1 MLQRTKISGRSII
14 VGEIFAK
21 YKHVKYTENY
31 FIYCHCQVVVH
42 TIAKHEYMILNGL
55 LSPAVY

>member
-1 MLQRTKISGRSII
+1 MLQMTNIFGPSI

-21 YKHVKYTENY
+21 YKHIKYTENY
-31 FIYCHCQVVVH
+31 SIYCHCQVVVH
-42 TIAKHEYMILNGL
+42 TIAKHQYMILNGL